1 MSKLSALRGSQP
13 AQTFLHSG
21 KGTLRSVSFMMK
33 QNAVLILAFAAL
45 LLAGCETT
53 QDQFNQSQALLNQTI
68 ANEPPGN
75 YFIGRRFYRKNYF
88 FWGYIRQPRQPWSSA
103 KLVMMNE
110 QKKLAPDRQAN
121 APGSDGDYEYRLQ
134 GYFSG
139 QTVYEPASNSF
150 YPEFVLT
157 GYQLISNHPVAIFRD
172 PNATD
177 PARLYIDKP
186 Q

>member
-1 MSKLSALRGSQP
+1 
-13 AQTFLHSG
+13 
-21 KGTLRSVSFMMK
+21 MK
-33 QNAVLILAFAAL
+33 QIGVLTIAVAAL
-45 LLAGCETT
+45 LLAGCQTT
-53 QDQFNQSQALLNQTI
+53 EDRLTQSQALLNQTI

-75 YFIGRRFYRKNYF
+75 YFVGRRFYRRNYF

-103 KLVMMNE
+103 KLVMLNE
-110 QKKLAPDRQAN
+110 QKMLAPDRQAN
-121 APGSDGDYEYRLQ
+121 ATGSDNNFEYRLQ

-157 GYQLISNHPVAIFRD
+157 GYKLISNRPPQIFRD
-172 PNATD
+172 PKALD
-177 PARLYIDKP
+177 PDRLYIDKP

>member
-1 MSKLSALRGSQP
+1 MVAMPVRLGRNLGLTGSAL
-13 AQTFLHSG
+13 F
-21 KGTLRSVSFMMK
+21 MK
-33 QNAVLILAFAAL
+33 QNVLLTIAAAAL

-53 QDQFNQSQALLNQTI
+53 QDQFTQSQVLVNQTI
-68 ANEPPGN
+68 ANEPPGD
-75 YFIGRRFYRKNYF
+75 YFVGRRFYRKYYF
-88 FWGYIRQPRQPWSSA
+88 FGGYIRQPRQPWSSA

-110 QKKLAPDRQAN
+110 QKMLAPDRKSNTA
-121 APGSDGDYEYRLQ
+121 GSDNNFEYRLQ

-157 GYQLISNHPVAIFRD
+157 GYKLISNHPPQIFRD
-172 PNATD
+172 PKAMD
-177 PARLYIDKP
+177 PDRLSIDKP

>member
-1 MSKLSALRGSQP
+1 
-13 AQTFLHSG
+13 
-21 KGTLRSVSFMMK
+21 MK
-33 QNAVLILAFAAL
+33 QNVVLIIAAAAL
-45 LLAGCETT
+45 LLVGCQTT
-53 QDQFNQSQALLNQTI
+53 VDQFTQSQTLLNRTI
-68 ANEPPGN
+68 AGEPPGN
-75 YFIGRRFYRKNYF
+75 YFVGRRFYRKNFF

-110 QKKLAPDRQAN
+110 QKMLAPDRQAN
-121 APGSDGDYEYRLQ
+121 KAGFDSNYEYRLQ

-157 GYQLISNHPVAIFRD
+157 SYKLISDHPPQIFRD
-172 PNATD
+172 PKAMD
-177 PARLYIDKP
+177 PDLLYIDKP

>member
-1 MSKLSALRGSQP
+1 MQ
-13 AQTFLHSG
+13 
-21 KGTLRSVSFMMK
+21 SVPFMK
-33 QNAVLILAFAAL
+33 QNVVLTIAAAAL
-45 LLAGCETT
+45 MFAGCQTT
-53 QDQFNQSQALLNQTI
+53 EDQSARSQVLLNQTI
-68 ANEPPGN
+68 ANEAPGN
-75 YFIGRRFYRKNYF
+75 YFVGRRFYRRNYF

-110 QKKLAPDRQAN
+110 QKMIAPDRQAN
-121 APGSDGDYEYRLQ
+121 APGSDNNYEYHLQ

-157 GYQLISNHPVAIFRD
+157 GYKVLSNQPPQIFREPKALD
-172 PNATD
+172 PD
-177 PARLYIDKP
+177 RLYIDKP

>member
-1 MSKLSALRGSQP
+1 
-13 AQTFLHSG
+13 
-21 KGTLRSVSFMMK
+21 MM
-33 QNAVLILAFAAL
+33 NRIAVLTLAFAAV

-53 QDQFNQSQALLNQTI
+53 QDQFNQSHALLSQTI

-110 QKKLAPDRQAN
+110 QQKLAPDRQAN
-121 APGSDGDYEYRLQ
+121 APGSDGNDEYRLQ

-157 GYQLISNHPVAIFRD
+157 GYQLISNHPVPIFRD

-186 Q
+186 E

>member
-1 MSKLSALRGSQP
+1 
-13 AQTFLHSG
+13 
-21 KGTLRSVSFMMK
+21 MK
-33 QNAVLILAFAAL
+33 QIVVLIVAFTSL

-53 QDQFNQSQALLNQTI
+53 GDQFSQSQVLLNQTI

-75 YFIGRRFYRKNYF
+75 YFVGRRFYRKNYF

-103 KLVMMNE
+103 KLVMLNE
-110 QKKLAPDRQAN
+110 QKRLAPDRQAN
-121 APGSDGDYEYRLQ
+121 MPGSDANYEYRLQ

-157 GYQLISNHPVAIFRD
+157 GYQVISNHPSPIFRD
-172 PNATD
+172 PSATD
-177 PARLYIDKP
+177 PQRLYIDKP